1 MPCYVSSKENRFLA
15 ALEQSYASAAD
26 VAAARALPALKLAVS
41 HVTERVNR
49 RDKTGGR
56 TFPGL
61 PSNLRRETSFELT
74 AYMTSWSPADAEPPH
89 GVLLQAGLGG
99 APLSF
104 SGGAVDTITG
114 TQLRLTAAHGLSVGQ
129 AVSCGGEIRFVTAI
143 VDTQTVV
150 LNAPFTANQAAGW
163 PVDRTV
169 TYAPASQ
176 LPSATIFDYW
186 TPAEAVQRILAG
198 AAVNRVAVE
207 INGDFH
213 QFRFSGAAADLI
225 DSASF
230 TSGQAG
236 LTAFPAEPT
245 PVELDY
251 ALVPGHLGQAWL
263 GTNPDQFFTL
273 TSAEV
278 LLDNDLDL
286 RANEFGMSQPRC
298 VAAGRREVTVDFSLY
313 EKPDAQTTQLYQAA
327 RNRSPVSVMF
337 QLGEQPSQL
346 CGVYLKSVVLE
357 APEFLDDEVK
367 LEWRF
372 RNCRAQGVTDDEI
385 FIAFG

>member
-15 ALEQSYASAAD
+15 ALEQSYAIAAD

-41 HVTERVNR
+41 HVTERVDR

-99 APLSF
+99 TPLSF

-236 LTAFPAEPT
+236 LTSFPAEPT

-313 EKPDAQTTQLYQAA
+313 AKPDAQTTQLYQAA

>member
-1 MPCYVSSKENRFLA
+1 MSCYVSSRENRFLA
-15 ALEQSYASAAD
+15 ALEQSYAVAAD
-26 VAAARALPALKLAVS
+26 VNAARALPALGLSVS
-41 HVTERVNR
+41 QVPERADR
-49 RDKTGGR
+49 RDKTGSR

-61 PSNLRRETSFELT
+61 PANLRRETSFELT
-74 AYMTSWSPADAEPPH
+74 AYLTSWSPSDAEPPH
-89 GVLLQAGLGG
+89 DVLLQAGLGA

-104 SGGAVDTITG
+104 AGGTVDSITG
-114 TQLRLTAAHGLSVGQ
+114 TQLRFTAAHGLSVGQ
-129 AVSCGGEIRFVTAI
+129 AISCGGEIRFVTAI

-150 LNAPFTANQAAGW
+150 LNAPFTADQAAGW

-169 TYAPASQ
+169 TYAPATQ

-186 TPAEAVQRILAG
+186 TPAEAVQRILVG
-198 AAVNRVAVE
+198 AAVNRIAVE

-236 LTAFPAEPT
+236 LTSFPAEPA
-245 PVELDY
+245 PQPLDY

-278 LLDNDLDL
+278 ALDNNLDL

-298 VAAGRREVTVDFSLY
+298 VAAGRREVTLDFSLY
-313 EKPDAQTTQLYQAA
+313 AKPDTQTTQLYQAA

-357 APEFLDDEVK
+357 VPEFLDDEVK

-372 RNCRAQGVTDDEI
+372 RDCRAQGAVDDEI

>member
-15 ALEQSYASAAD
+15 ALEQSYAIAAD

-41 HVTERVNR
+41 HVTERVDR

-61 PSNLRRETSFELT
+61 PSSLRRETSFELT
-74 AYMTSWSPADAEPPH
+74 TYMTSWSPADAEPPH

-99 APLSF
+99 TPLSF
-104 SGGAVDTITG
+104 SGGTVDAITG

-129 AVSCGGEIRFVTAI
+129 AISCGGEIRFVTAI

-236 LTAFPAEPT
+236 LTSFPAEPT

-313 EKPDAQTTQLYQAA
+313 AKPDAQTTQLYQAA